1 MSEAEIYQVMGELKS
16 IGAQNRE
23 QAKELLLQFPALSLA
38 CVRMLDNL
46 KQFKAGGGKP
56 GMGGPGGGGMG
67 MGMVMGMGMGGPQR
81 GGPMGGPMGG
91 QMGGPGGPPGMGGPG
106 GMGPPGLI
114 PPRHLARSPGPLRR
128 ARAALFARLP
138 PRAFVRAPLTLSR
151 LPQVGWARLGWG
163 AHPAW
168 ALPA

>member
-1 MSEAEIYQVMGELKS
+1 LQAVNNMSEAEIYQVMGELKS

-67 MGMVMGMGMGGPQR
+67 MGMGMGMGGPQR

-106 GMGPPGLI
+106 GMGPPGLL
-114 PPRHLARSPGPLRR
+114 PPRHLPPPPPSRTKRTRLVHPSVLTGHVSRLRR
-128 ARAALFARLP
+128 APGGLARWP
-138 PRAFVRAPLTLSR
+138 P
-151 LPQVGWARLGWG
+151 G
-163 AHPAW
+163 
-168 ALPA
+168 